1 MVRKTHGG
9 NVTNTRGFRA
19 ASGRVSTYIGVV
31 WPTRTTHEARVS
43 DYQQVRWRGAACALW

>member
-1 MVRKTHGG
+1 MVRKTYGG
-9 NVTNTRGFRA
+9 NVTNSRGFRA